1 MHPQTLAIRSNQYF
15 DVADSHCEP
24 IAMTSAYTYESAAA
38 AAARFTGRAPGNVY
52 SRFTNPTVQAFE
64 ARAAALDGAESGVAF
79 ASGMAAITGIGMA
92 YLKQGDVVACSRDVF
107 GSTLGAFR
115 NYFGGF
121 GVETRAV
128 PLSNLAAWQAALD
141 ERVKLVFLES
151 PSNPLLDV
159 GDIPRIAQMAHAVG
173 ALLVV
178 DNTLLSP
185 MQQRPLRMGA
195 DLVIQSAG
203 KHIDGQGRCLGGLVT
218 GSQEKTRPVRD
229 TLRTL
234 GASLSP
240 MAAWLLLKG
249 LETLDLRVERASRT
263 ASRLAAWLERQPGVQ
278 AVYHTSLPS
287 HAAHQLALRQQT
299 GHGSV
304 LSFRVAGGQEAAWQL
319 IDAVRLISI
328 ATNIGDT
335 RSMVT
340 HPASTTH
347 CRLATDERLRAG
359 ITDDLVRLSVG
370 LEHEDDL
377 MEDLEQALALCQ
389 GQYIEERLAA

>member
-1 MHPQTLAIRSNQYF
+1 MHPQTLAIRSNQYY

-38 AAARFTGRAPGNVY
+38 AAARFTGRSQGNVY

-64 ARAAALDGAESGVAF
+64 ARAAAMEGAESGVAF

-159 GDIPRIAQMAHAVG
+159 GDIARIAQMAHAVG

-178 DNTLLSP
+178 DNTMLTPL
-185 MQQRPLRMGA
+185 QQRPLQLGA
-195 DLVIQSAG
+195 DVVIQSAG
-203 KHIDGQGRCLGGLVT
+203 KHMDGQGRCLGGLVT
-218 GSQEKTRPVRD
+218 GSKDRIQPVRD

-240 MAAWLLLKG
+240 MSAWLLLKG
-249 LETLDLRVERASRT
+249 LETLDLRVERASRN
-263 ASRLAAWLERQPGVQ
+263 AARLATWLEGLPGVL
-278 AVYHTSLPS
+278 AVNHTSLPS
-287 HAAHQLALRQQT
+287 HAAHQLAKRQQT

-319 IDAVRLISI
+319 IDSLRLISI

-347 CRLATDERLRAG
+347 CRLTPEERLRAG
-359 ITDDLVRLSVG
+359 ITDDLVRISIG

-377 MEDLEQALALCQ
+377 MDDLEQALAACQ
-389 GQYIEERLAA
+389 GEYLDDRMVA